1 MDPQINL
8 NPLASVPPPARDR
21 SRVMRRLCTVA
32 VLVLATLPSS
42 AAKRAS
48 VAQLEEV
55 LKTANAAHKSD
66 PEIARQIGNLKP
78 SERISDATL
87 ARLSKQ
93 FAPGKMTFI
102 ALQLLGDK
110 SSFLALPSKE
120 LPAIPAPDPGTQQK
134 QLIAARQFA
143 IEKMPQLPNLLA
155 TKTTYSFNDSL
166 QHTQKGWGERDG
178 LHLVNVLK
186 DEISVRDERA
196 NVQLGEAAHGPLN
209 GLVTGGE
216 FGSALL
222 LILSDS
228 ADGKIAWSH
237 WEQTASGLLSVFDYS
252 VPKTASHYE
261 IVIPVQQALQ
271 SGASGRWAGRGD
283 VLVNGAM
290 PSLKVERTRPPYH
303 GSIWIDPA
311 SGAILR
317 ISLIANL
324 SGDTTLENAAVL
336 IEYGPV
342 RMKSETFICP
352 IRSLALSEA
361 PASVN
366 ATLNGATTEWLN
378 ENIFSNYHIFASTAR
393 LITGEADSLP
403 PQTFGRQGKDTTTA
417 SATAPSEQP
426 VGPLKQ
432 ATPLPQPEATSD
444 KPHPPLVVEPASPT
458 TTESQPPS
466 VPSTNQVAA
475 ESAPPVPSPSLP
487 VIAPPTQQLVPA
499 AVNAPPASA
508 SSGTAPANT
517 GTTLHVNINVV
528 QVPVVVRDA
537 SGRSVSDLQR
547 GDFQVFDDGKLRQ
560 LSGFL
565 VENDEPSQRKVE
577 TLAASWA
584 LPNRVT
590 VFVFDDMHLNH
601 EQIASVQKAAMKGLD
616 GALTGSDV
624 AAVVSTSGKM
634 NSGLTR
640 DKAKLSAAIMALR
653 PLEVYRSKQIDCPN
667 IDYYQ
672 ADLIVNQHNPDA
684 FQDAVKQVMFNC
696 NPNLPENLAEDAVN
710 STARRVLRVGQLDV
724 LSTYTAIGEFIER
737 IAKMPGQHL
746 LILVSPGFVPIG
758 EDREA
763 ESRLID
769 LAANSNVAINAL
781 DARGLYTTTI
791 TASENIRNRD
801 PSLIQDFRENE
812 MRTAENSMGEL
823 ADSTGGTFFHN
834 SNDLEAGFSALL
846 DSPATTY
853 LLELPLDNVKPNGAY
868 HRLSIKVNRSNS
880 RVRARSGYFAPD
892 AHPKPKR
899 AIHND

>member
-1 MDPQINL
+1 MDPKINL

-21 SRVMRRLCTVA
+21 SRVMRRLYTVA

-42 AAKRAS
+42 AAKRVS

-93 FAPGKMTFI
+93 FAPGKMTSI

-110 SSFLALPSKE
+110 SSFLALPTKE
-120 LPAIPAPDPGTQQK
+120 LPSIPAPDPGTQQK
-134 QLIAARQFA
+134 QFIAARQFA

-196 NVQLGEAAHGPLN
+196 NVQLGEAAHGPQN
-209 GLVTGGE
+209 GLVTWGE

-252 VPKTASHYE
+252 VPKAASHYE
-261 IVIPVQQALQ
+261 IVTPVQQALQ

-283 VLVNGAM
+283 VLVNGATT
-290 PSLKVERTRPPYH
+290 SLKVERTRPPYH

-311 SGAILR
+311 SGSIRR

-324 SGDTTLENAAVL
+324 SGDTTLESAAVL

-361 PASVN
+361 PATVN
-366 ATLNGATTEWLN
+366 TTLNGTTTEWLN
-378 ENIFSNYHIFASTAR
+378 ENMFSNYHIFASTAR

-403 PQTFGRQGKDTTTA
+403 PQTVSRQEKDT
-417 SATAPSEQP
+417 ATAAAPSQQP
-426 VGPLKQ
+426 IGPMKQ
-432 ATPLPQPEATSD
+432 ATPLPQPEAASD
-444 KPHPPLVVEPASPT
+444 EPHPPVIVEPASPA

-466 VPSTNQVAA
+466 VPSTNRVAA
-475 ESAPPVPSPSLP
+475 ESG
-487 VIAPPTQQLVPA
+487 
-499 AVNAPPASA
+499 PPASSPSPPPIGPPA
-508 SSGTAPANT
+508 QPLAPAAITAPLTSTSSGTAPANT

-565 VENDEPSQRKVE
+565 VENDEPSPRKVE
-577 TLAASWA
+577 TPAASGA
-584 LPNRVT
+584 LPDRVT

-601 EQIASVQKAAMKGLD
+601 EQIASVQKAALKGLD

-640 DKAKLSAAIMALR
+640 DREKLSAAIMALR

-667 IDYYQ
+667 IDYYE

-724 LSTYTAIGEFIER
+724 LSTYTAIGEFVER

-781 DARGLYTTTI
+781 DARGLYTTTT

-801 PSLIQDFRENE
+801 PSLIQDFREHE

-834 SNDLEAGFSALL
+834 NNDLEAGFSALI
-846 DSPATTY
+846 DSRATTY
-853 LLELPLDNVKPNGAY
+853 LLELPLDNVKLNGAY
-868 HRLSIKVNRSNS
+868 HRLRVKVNRSNS
-880 RVRARSGYFAPD
+880 RVQARSGYFAPD
-892 AHPKPKR
+892 THRKPKR
-899 AIHND
+899 PTHND